1 MLPWND
7 RVRTCLGE
15 AAERVDAILGTADR
29 SDCVECLEAWLAYL
43 DAHLAVPFDA
53 LMDAGP
59 DEIGRPQ
66 TRPVTVERVQLI
78 DADFGVIA
86 EVRDGHDTAM
96 YPLSDLTAIDPA
108 SANGRILADYAL
120 WRRCSRLASD
130 APEDTKGA
138 DPRR

>member
-7 RVRTCLGE
+7 RIRTCLGE
-15 AAERVDAILGTADR
+15 AAERVDAILGAADR

-43 DAHLAVPFDA
+43 DRHLVVPFDA

-59 DEIGRPQ
+59 DEVGRPQ
-66 TRPVTVERVQLI
+66 TRPVSVERVQLI

-86 EVRDGHDTAM
+86 EVRDGGETAL
-96 YPLSDLTAIDPA
+96 YPLSDLTAVDQT

-120 WRRCSRLASD
+120 WRRCCRLASEP
-130 APEDTKGA
+130 AEDVGGVN
-138 DPRR
+138 PPH